1 MQVRLGETVQR
12 RWSEHLL
19 FDITSMATENPPRV
33 LVKCIRAQDRTGRRQ
48 SPLIAPDVR
57 ATAEYAA
64 LQTIQQ
70 IIAAH
75 GVTGLSAIQ
84 PIACLPE
91 YGALAM
97 EYRPGRDLLA
107 LIGQAVRPF
116 PARDALTLAR
126 ESASRAGQWLGL
138 VHRELSTM
146 AQQTSEVDEYTAAIV
161 DQITSLKDNLA
172 PEMTAVLERAIGCIE
187 PAAGFGGMRI
197 STVPLH
203 GDFYPDN
210 IVVIPNGDVYV
221 VDTMLRFRGPAED
234 DVAKF
239 LVGVDTLKL
248 RVLFDRLVVRP
259 EPLES
264 IKEAFLSGYR
274 QMSSCSEWL
283 LAIALIRACVVR
295 WSELSSVAATRR
307 PRPLAVGLKGRI
319 NRFMSGRL
327 AALVAN
333 VSQATRL
340 Q

>member
-1 MQVRLGETVQR
+1 
-12 RWSEHLL
+12 
-19 FDITSMATENPPRV
+19 
-33 LVKCIRAQDRTGRRQ
+33 
-48 SPLIAPDVR
+48 
-57 ATAEYAA
+57 
-64 LQTIQQ
+64 
-70 IIAAH
+70 
-75 GVTGLSAIQ
+75 
-84 PIACLPE
+84 
-91 YGALAM
+91 
-97 EYRPGRDLLA
+97 
-107 LIGQAVRPF
+107 
-116 PARDALTLAR
+116 
-126 ESASRAGQWLGL
+126 
-138 VHRELSTM
+138 
-146 AQQTSEVDEYTAAIV
+146 
-161 DQITSLKDNLA
+161 
-172 PEMTAVLERAIGCIE
+172 
-187 PAAGFGGMRI
+187 
-197 STVPLH
+197 
-203 GDFYPDN
+203 
-210 IVVIPNGDVYV
+210 
-221 VDTMLRFRGPAED
+221 MLRFRGPAED